1 MQSHPVIPPL
11 AGHAHGARLTMP
23 STPEEVV
30 EITREDAS
38 LQLAPHA
45 GGRLM
50 TWHVG
55 GKPVIFWPATP
66 DWTNPAKIRGGN
78 PLLFPFLGRHF
89 VDGEIGKWR
98 DPAGVVHDLPMH
110 GFARNLPFD
119 HRIDADGHGLRMTL
133 VDNDF
138 TRQGYPFAFRFEAA
152 YRLIDAVTLEVGLTT
167 SNPGE
172 VPLPYYTGHHFYFAL
187 PHEQRG
193 ISSVELPRTEM
204 CRQLDDGTITEA
216 TPGAP
221 RYMLDDPAIIDHFHC
236 FPGPSEQPVRLV
248 TPGLGRVVSFD
259 LQCPDSVPWYSVTT
273 WTVDANSD
281 FYCVEP
287 WIGLPDAIHNGR
299 GLRWLAPGK
308 TETASLR
315 MSVASIG

>member
-1 MQSHPVIPPL
+1 
-11 AGHAHGARLTMP
+11 MP
-23 STPEEVV
+23 STPENVV
-30 EITREDAS
+30 EITREHAS

-45 GGRLM
+45 GARLM
-50 TWHVG
+50 TWRVAG
-55 GKPVIFWPATP
+55 EPVIFWPAEP
-66 DWTNPAKIRGGN
+66 DWEQFAKIRGGN

-98 DPAGVVHDLPMH
+98 DPEGVVHDLPMH
-110 GFARNLPFD
+110 GFARNLPFE
-119 HRIDADGHGLRMTL
+119 HRLDADGHGLRMTL

-152 YRLIDAVTLEVGLTT
+152 YRLIDGQTLEVELTT

-172 VPLPYYTGHHFYFAL
+172 VPLPYYAGHHFYFAL
-187 PHEQRG
+187 PHEQRAQ
-193 ISSVELPRTEM
+193 SSVELPRTETR
-204 CRQLDDGTITEA
+204 RQLDDGALTEG

-221 RYMLDDPAIIDHFHC
+221 RYRLDNEAIIDRFHC

-248 TPGLGRVVSFD
+248 TPGLKRTVSFD
-259 LQCPDSVPWYSVTT
+259 LQRPNSVPWYAVTT
-273 WTVDANSD
+273 WTASASAD
-281 FYCVEP
+281 FYCIEP

-315 MSVASIG
+315 LTVAALG